1 MKKLFL
7 SLLML
12 VATMKVAAQ
21 QPVEFDHEVIAEG
34 SEAKIAF
41 YATIED
47 GYYMYSTD
55 IPKGGPMPITIRI
68 TESEGVEMVGKLT
81 PVDKPKTKYESAFNM
96 KVSYFV
102 EAAEFEQ
109 NFKILDKNNYLIKG
123 YLRYQACGKGGCV
136 PARYEFTISNG
147 EVSVKPAK

>member
-1 MKKLFL
+1 MKKLLL

-34 SEAKIAF
+34 AEAKIAF

-96 KVSYFV
+96 KVNYFV
-102 EAAEFEQ
+102 ESAEFEQ
-109 NFKILDKNNYLIKG
+109 DFKILDKNYVIKG
-123 YLRYQACGKGGCV
+123 YLRYQACGNGGCV
-136 PARYEFTISNG
+136 PARYEFTITNG
-147 EVSVKPAK
+147 EVAIKPTK

>member
-41 YATIED
+41 YAAIED

>member
-7 SLLML
+7 SLLLL
-12 VATMKVAAQ
+12 VATLQVSAQ
-21 QPVEFDHEVIAEG
+21 KPVKFDHEVINDG

-41 YATIED
+41 YAEIED

-68 TESEGVEMVGKLT
+68 TESEGVEMVGKLS
-81 PVDKPKTKYESAFNM
+81 PVDAPKTKYEAAFNM
-96 KVSYFV
+96 KVNYFT

-109 NFKILDKNNYLIKG
+109 KFKILGGDYKIKG
-123 YLRYQACGKGGCV
+123 YLRYQACGKAGCI
-136 PARYEFTISNG
+136 PDRYEFTICNG
-147 EVSVKPAK
+147 EVSVQSAK

>member
-7 SLLML
+7 SLLLM
-12 VATMKVAAQ
+12 VAAFQVSAQ
-21 QPVEFDHEVIAEG
+21 QPVKFDHEVIAEG

-68 TESEGVEMVGKLT
+68 TESKGVEMVGKFT
-81 PVDKPKTKYESAFNM
+81 PVDEPKTKYESAFDM
-96 KVSYFV
+96 KVSYFT
-102 EAAEFEQ
+102 ESAEFEQ
-109 NFKILDKNNYLIKG
+109 SFKILDENYLIKG
-123 YLRYQACGKGGCV
+123 YLRFHACGTAGCV
-136 PARYEFTISNG
+136 PDRYKFTISNG
-147 EVSVKPAK
+147 KVTVESAK

>member
-7 SLLML
+7 SLLLM
-12 VATMKVAAQ
+12 VAAFQVSAQ
-21 QPVEFDHEVIAEG
+21 QPVKFDHEVIAEG

-68 TESEGVEMVGKLT
+68 TESKGVEMVGKLT
-81 PVDKPKTKYESAFNM
+81 PVDEPKTKYESAFDM
-96 KVSYFV
+96 KVSYFT
-102 EAAEFEQ
+102 ESAEFEQ
-109 NFKILDKNNYLIKG
+109 SFKILDENYLIKG
-123 YLRYQACGKGGCV
+123 YLRFQACGTAGCV
-136 PARYEFTISNG
+136 PDRYKFTISNG
-147 EVSVKPAK
+147 KVTVESAK